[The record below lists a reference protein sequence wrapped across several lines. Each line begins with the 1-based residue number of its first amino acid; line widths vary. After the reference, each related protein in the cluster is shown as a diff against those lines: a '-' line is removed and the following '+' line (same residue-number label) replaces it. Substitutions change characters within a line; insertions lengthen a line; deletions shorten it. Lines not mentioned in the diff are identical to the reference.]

1 MKLGLPRGR
10 VSDAMP
16 PGFPP
21 AAAPS
26 PALELAAGPSEMLA
40 VGATG
45 LIVLPGVEAA
55 LTFSPPGSDAD
66 APAWQCA
73 WEAWVAGWF
82 VPVLAPALV
91 AMADLAARERV
102 RELRAADLDLA
113 ARFPP
118 EIAARLRESGRRLL
132 SDLHGARSTRWL
144 SRFEG
149 WAASGETPALFPT
162 LFAARSALF
171 HLPPRPMLDGYARLE
186 WRAASGSD
194 QGAPTDAL
202 TAVAEGLWRPGPHGV
217 AA

>member
-1 MKLGLPRGR
+1 
-10 VSDAMP
+10 MP

-21 AAAPS
+21 AADPFFVRV
-26 PALELAAGPSEMLA
+26 PAAGPSEVLA

-45 LIVLPGVEAA
+45 LIVLPGVEGP
-55 LTFSPPGSDAD
+55 LTFSPPGADAD
-66 APAWQCA
+66 GRTWQ
-73 WEAWVAGWF
+73 EWVAGWF

-102 RELRAADLDLA
+102 RELRVADHDLA
-113 ARFPP
+113 ARFAP
-118 EIAARLRESGRRLL
+118 EIVARLRESGRRLL

-144 SRFEG
+144 SRFEA
-149 WAASGETPALFPT
+149 WAARGETPALFPT

-171 HLPPRPMLDGYARLE
+171 HLPPRLMLAGYARLE

-194 QGAPTDAL
+194 LDSPTDAL
-202 TAVAEGLWRPGPHGV
+202 ATVAEGLWRPGPHTV